1 MSIALAMGLTLAMQ
15 IAPSAADLAD
25 GKCVAAMITL
35 EEQLKDEKQK
45 AGVNSAMMFYMGKIV
60 GRSGAGAVKATLE
73 AAAALVDAAAL
84 TQLAESCAADVE
96 KSVAGL

>member
-1 MSIALAMGLTLAMQ
+1 MSIALAMGMMLAPL
-15 IAPSAADLAD
+15 ATPSAADLAD

-60 GRSGAGAVKATLE
+60 GRSGAGAVKAALE
-73 AAAALVDAAAL
+73 AAAALIEPAGLAK
-84 TQLAESCAADVE
+84 LAETCAADVE